1 MALALADMEYTAAA
15 LGNHEWNYPYATME
29 GVRSYLAENDV
40 PTLCANLYHEDGTNA
55 YTPYII
61 REIAVGN
68 QTLKIG
74 ILGLENTDCT
84 RWDVPDNYPG
94 LVFHHPDNTE
104 ASIAWEANRYIPMMQ
119 AEGADFIVVA
129 YHGGRGSASGDLSFG
144 VNTENQGARLI
155 ANTTGI
161 DMVIMGHDHSSAY
174 SNTFLKNQDGE
185 DVLVVNAGG
194 QDLTKMGTRESAERT
209 KKSISSV
216 ELSRLK

>member
-1 MALALADMEYTAAA
+1 MKRLISFLCVLAMLLTLLPVAAFAAEGESVDFVVLSTTDMHGKCWDKNVLTDGNENNNMLRVSTAVQGYRETYGENLLLIDNGDTYQGTPVSTVQLGKITSGESDWPAVMALALADMEYTAAA

-29 GVRSYLAENDV
+29 GIRSYLAENGV
-40 PTLCANLYHEDGTNA
+40 PTLCANLYREDGTNA

-104 ASIAWEANRYIPMMQ
+104 ASIA
-119 AEGADFIVVA
+119 
-129 YHGGRGSASGDLSFG
+129 
-144 VNTENQGARLI
+144 
-155 ANTTGI
+155 
-161 DMVIMGHDHSSAY
+161 
-174 SNTFLKNQDGE
+174 
-185 DVLVVNAGG
+185 
-194 QDLTKMGTRESAERT
+194 
-209 KKSISSV
+209 
-216 ELSRLK
+216 